1 MLFRS
6 LLRGPGESLAQW
18 DTRRMLMP
26 SQFSDPQLAAS
37 YNLIALDGRCSG
49 QTVGG
54 EVATY
59 TLEVRNCFCV
69 WQTFCD

>member
-1 MLFRS
+1 
-6 LLRGPGESLAQW
+6 
-18 DTRRMLMP
+18 MLMP